1 MPWAASFVSTACEE
15 KPAVME
21 ELITGRPLS
30 ILHPKPAVN
39 FPGKILSGNTV
50 MIATAENNSR
60 GRRGGS
66 GKIAEK

>member
-21 ELITGRPLS
+21 EFIIGRPLS
-30 ILHPKPAVN
+30 ILHSKSAAT

-50 MIATAENNSR
+50 MIATAEKTTD
-60 GRRGGS
+60 GDGGS
-66 GKIAEK
+66 GKVAEK